1 MIHNMLKVYE
11 QRINDNNWL
20 SEDTKKKA
28 IIKLRALVL
37 KIGYPE
43 KKSKRFMIFCKLTQK
58 GVFMKMK
65 LKWQRYAPSICSIN

>member
-1 MIHNMLKVYE
+1 MKLLVFFYGKKYFGEEAKHDVEDMIHNMLKVYE

-43 KKSKRFMIFCKLTQK
+43 KNRKDL
-58 GVFMKMK
+58 
-65 LKWQRYAPSICSIN
+65 